1 MKNLFL
7 FFVLVISLRITA
19 QNRSAVSRNKYVPVY
34 ENYIPEF
41 DNKSDYDEFKYWDGN
56 KFRTVGGRFHI
67 VHYTAKKNEEVSVN
81 KLHKFYDKLIMK
93 KTNPVQLY
101 FGKSDP
107 QNKDDDLFQSVYRFD
122 MGMRQVWVQILTLNE
137 GKEYE
142 IVEIEG
148 RERRNEMTADEM
160 KQEIDNEGLVN
171 VYINFDVNRYNIR
184 PESEQ
189 VVAEVAK
196 LLLSNPKMSFTIEGH
211 TDNTGSAA
219 RNKSLSLK
227 RADAVKVA
235 LINLGVNPGRLTT
248 IGYGSEKPIASN
260 ETEEGRAK
268 NRRVVFLK
276 SEQ

>member
-1 MKNLFL
+1 MKKIFLFL
-7 FFVLVISLRITA
+7 VLLTPFFIIA
-19 QNRSAVSRNKYVPVY
+19 QNSNAVSRNKYVPVY

-67 VHYTAKKNEEVSVN
+67 VHYTAKKNEAVSES
-81 KLHKFYDKLIMK
+81 KLHKFYNKLIMK

-101 FGKSDP
+101 FGQSDP

-122 MGMRQVWVQILTLNE
+122 MGMRQVWVQILSLNE

-160 KQEIDNEGLVN
+160 KQKLDSEGHVN
-171 VYINFDVNRYNIR
+171 VYINFDLNRYNVR
-184 PESEQ
+184 PESEK
-189 VVAEVAK
+189 VISEVAK
-196 LLLSNPKMSFTIEGH
+196 LLLSNAKMSFTIEGH

-235 LINLGVNPGRLTT
+235 LINLGVNPGRLKT
-248 IGYGSEKPIASN
+248 IGYGSEKPIATN
-260 ETEEGRAK
+260 TTEEGRAK